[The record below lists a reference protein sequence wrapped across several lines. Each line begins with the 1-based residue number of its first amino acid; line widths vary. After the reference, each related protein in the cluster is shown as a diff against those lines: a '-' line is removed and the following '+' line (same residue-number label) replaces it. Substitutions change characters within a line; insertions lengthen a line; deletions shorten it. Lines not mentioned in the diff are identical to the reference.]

1 MPKKEEGKNQ
11 IKHQQSILAIE
22 ADHAYQETLQI
33 VEQHPLW
40 SPPQLEGSA
49 LHKYPKKLFTNL
61 NKQMTN
67 QYLKGKAYIHTYI
80 PRVKPGKEKF

>member
-33 VEQHPLW
+33 VEQPPL
-40 SPPQLEGSA
+40 
-49 LHKYPKKLFTNL
+49 
-61 NKQMTN
+61 
-67 QYLKGKAYIHTYI
+67 
-80 PRVKPGKEKF
+80 